1 MTHVAGTPAVDKKAP
16 HIGLVLAGLMLG
28 ILLAAL
34 DQAVVGTS
42 LLKIVTDIGGFER
55 FSWLFSAYMLAS
67 TVVIPI
73 AGKLSD
79 IYGRRPVYLAGMAIF
94 LLGSVLCGTA
104 TTMNQLVAYRA
115 VQGLGGGAIFPV
127 ALATIAD
134 LYPPSER
141 GRVGGLFGAVFGLA
155 SVIGPFLGGYIV
167 DNAHLGGVSSWRW
180 VFYVNV
186 PVGILAMTFVALFFP
201 RIDTRHEARIDWL
214 GTATLTAALLAA
226 LLVAVLIQED
236 HAWTHPWVLGLAALA
251 LASLAAFVWAERRA
265 ADPIIPLPLFRNPI
279 FSVSVIAS
287 LLSGAAMFTVIVF
300 MPTYMQGVVGISAT
314 RAGTALIPLS
324 LGIVAGAGSSG
335 ALMKRFGYKPF
346 AVGGFLIAVLG
357 YLLLWRL
364 ALMET
369 AAPVWLAVVEMAFL
383 GLGIGW
389 TIQTFIIATQNSVER
404 RFIGVT
410 TSGLTLF
417 RTLGATVGVTV
428 LGVILNERFV
438 SVARSALPPDWLARF
453 EADPR
458 LSGDLSNLYPVLQQP
473 DAIAGISAAPGG
485 AAAIEAIKVSYAHA
499 MALIFLVAAGI
510 ALVALLVSLALKSI
524 PMKSAEEYNA
534 QGAPPPAVEM

>member
-1 MTHVAGTPAVDKKAP
+1 MSDVAARPAVKKAP

-34 DQAVVGTS
+34 DQAIVGTS

-79 IYGRRPVYLAGMAIF
+79 IYGRRPVYLVGMGVF

-104 TTMNQLVAYRA
+104 ISMDQLIAYRA
-115 VQGLGGGAIFPV
+115 IQGLGGGAIFPV

-134 LYPPSER
+134 LFPPSER
-141 GRVGGLFGAVFGLA
+141 GKVGGLFGAVFGLS
-155 SVIGPFLGGYIV
+155 SVIGPFLGGWIV
-167 DNAHLGGVSSWRW
+167 DHVHVGDVSSWRW

-186 PVGILAMTFVALFFP
+186 PVGIAAMTFVALFFP
-201 RIDTRHEARIDWL
+201 RIDTRTRAQIDWL
-214 GTATLTAALLAA
+214 GTATLTAGLLAL
-226 LLVAVLIQED
+226 LLVAVFVQEGD
-236 HAWTHPWVLGLAALA
+236 AWTAPRVLGLAAAALA
-251 LASLAAFVWAERRA
+251 LFAAFVWAERRA

-369 AAPVWLAVVEMAFL
+369 AAPIWLAVVEMAFL

-428 LGVILNERFV
+428 LGLILNRRFV
-438 SVARSALPPDWLARF
+438 TMARETIPADWLARF
-453 EADPR
+453 ESDPR
-458 LSGDLSNLYPVLQQP
+458 LGGDLANLYPVLQQP

-499 MALIFLVAAGI
+499 MALLFLVAAGV

-534 QGAPPPAVEM
+534 QGSAPPAAES

>member
-1 MTHVAGTPAVDKKAP
+1 MAHAAGAPAAAPKKP

-42 LLKIVTDIGGFER
+42 LLKIVTDVGGFER

-79 IYGRRPVYLAGMAIF
+79 IYGRRPVYLVGMGVF

-104 TTMNQLVAYRA
+104 TTMNQLIAYRA

-134 LYPPSER
+134 LFPPSER
-141 GRVGGLFGAVFGLA
+141 GKVGGLFGAVFGLS
-155 SVIGPFLGGYIV
+155 SVIGPFLGGWIV
-167 DNAHLGGVSSWRW
+167 DNAHVGDVSSWRW

-186 PVGILAMTFVALFFP
+186 PVGIVAMTFVALFFP
-201 RIDTRHEARIDWL
+201 RIDTRRGARIDYL
-214 GTATLTAALLAA
+214 GTATLTASLLAG
-226 LLVAVLIQED
+226 LLVAVLVQEGY
-236 HAWTHPWVLGLAALA
+236 AWTDAPVLGLAAVA
-251 LASLAAFVWAERRA
+251 LGMLAAFAWAERRA
-265 ADPIIPLPLFRNPI
+265 ADPIIPFPLFRNPI
-279 FSVSVIAS
+279 FSVSVVAS

-324 LGIVAGAGSSG
+324 LGVVAGAGSSG

-346 AVGGFLIAVLG
+346 AVGGFLVAVAG

-364 ALMET
+364 ALLET

-389 TIQTFIIATQNSVER
+389 TVQTFIIATQNSVER

-410 TSGLTLF
+410 TSVLTLF
-417 RTLGATVGVTV
+417 RTLGATIGVTV
-428 LGVILNERFV
+428 LGLVLNRQFVAAARERI
-438 SVARSALPPDWLARF
+438 PPDWLARF

-458 LSGDLSNLYPVLQQP
+458 LAGDLANLYPVLQQP
-473 DAIAGISAAPGG
+473 DALAGISAAPGG

-499 MALIFLVAAGI
+499 MALVFLLA
-510 ALVALLVSLALKSI
+510 ALVALVAFLVSLALKSI
-524 PMKSAEEYNA
+524 PMKTAEEYNA
-534 QGAPPPAVEM
+534 QGEAPPAAEF